1 MPEERIPWTNEVL
14 DRQTFGSILSLVK
27 GVRAFCCLPPSQ
39 ALNQPVSGSVL
50 GIAWSITN
58 KEANAMS
65 FLLGNPKLSR
75 RLFLDVPSSGL
86 WECLLYR
93 ILPHEEPMWFPR
105 AGGSCTQSSTVCFPW
120 AAAQVL
126 LHLVPV
132 SCCIETSVFKILAD
146 AAGLK
151 TPRDMPTHPW
161 WTWEQRWDLN
171 LRMSCTFLVQGL
183 CPRGR
188 CQGKNSWGL
197 VAKPLTALAS
207 ESPSLSW
214 PYFGNFGSVWVFFF
228 SLCLLFD
235 QL

>member
-132 SCCIETSVFKILAD
+132 SCCIETSLCSRYWLMLQASRHH
-146 AAGLK
+146 GTCPHTHGELES
-151 TPRDMPTHPW
+151 RDEIW
-161 WTWEQRWDLN
+161 IWE
-171 LRMSCTFLVQGL
+171 CPVHFLFRDYAPGVVVRVRTVG
-183 CPRGR
+183 G
-188 CQGKNSWGL
+188 W
-197 VAKPLTALAS
+197 
-207 ESPSLSW
+207 
-214 PYFGNFGSVWVFFF
+214 
-228 SLCLLFD
+228 
-235 QL
+235 